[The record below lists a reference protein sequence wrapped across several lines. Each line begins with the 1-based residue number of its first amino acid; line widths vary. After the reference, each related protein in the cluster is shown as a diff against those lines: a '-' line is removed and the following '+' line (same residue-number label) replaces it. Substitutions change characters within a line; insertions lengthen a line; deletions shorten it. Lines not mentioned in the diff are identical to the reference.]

1 MQVTT
6 LVTTFGSIAIAIL
19 AVVVGMVG
27 YSIKLSLAAMRA
39 TQDAMRANQ
48 EALESHR
55 QGVDKALAGIRT
67 EMATFR
73 SSVDTSFAGIRT
85 EITTLRTEMTEMRV
99 ELKQEI
105 GKVEYLTRR
114 VDALQSDVSYIRGRL
129 FVSDEELPEGSKAPR
144 TPGPA
149 AQPPVSGSVPTS
161 VPARR

>member
-1 MQVTT
+1 MKVTT

-39 TQDAMRANQ
+39 TQDAMRANA
-48 EALESHR
+48 EALEAHR

-73 SSVDTSFAGIRT
+73 SSMDTALAGI
-85 EITTLRTEMTEMRV
+85 RTEMTEMRA

-105 GKVEYLTRR
+105 GKVDGKAEYLTRR
-114 VDALQSDVSYIRGRL
+114 VNGLQSDVSYIRGRL
-129 FVSDEELPEGSKAPR
+129 FVSDEEIPEGSKASR
-144 TPGPA
+144 TPDPT
-149 AQPPVSGSVPTS
+149 AQPPASGSVPTS
-161 VPARR
+161 VPASL